1 MIDTWIDRASLVGSG
16 ENISKAVNE
25 VFTAVLSYI
34 DVTNC
39 HGACHST
46 SAALHILLK
55 ERGIES
61 VTKIGEVF
69 ANTCHFDH
77 SWIEIDGA
85 IYDAAVAYPDPRGG
99 HVGGPIFCGID
110 LTDYAPHTHK
120 YGAGSSGGLDDPA
133 RQISVLSFG
142 AYFAWADQENTK
154 SALFYSLPEPLRLW
168 DMVALVGSTCG
179 VHKTPE
185 QLASTHFETRR
196 QIAFR

>member
-1 MIDTWIDRASLVGSG
+1 MIDTWTDRASLVGSD

-34 DVTNC
+34 DKTNY

-46 SAALHILLK
+46 SAMLHMLLK
-55 ERGIES
+55 ERGIDS

-69 ANTCHFDH
+69 ADAGIFDH

-85 IYDAAVAYPDPRGG
+85 IYDAAVAYPDPSGAQ
-99 HVGGPIFCGID
+99 VGGPIFCGID
-110 LTDYAPHTHK
+110 LTDNAPHTHE
-120 YGAGSSGGLDDPA
+120 YGAGRSGGLDEPA
-133 RQISVLSFG
+133 RQISILSFG
-142 AYFAWADQENTK
+142 VYFAFADQENIRNAMFH
-154 SALFYSLPEPLRLW
+154 SQPEPLRLW